1 METYSSFI
9 RERGKFDEFSWTF
22 LADSDG
28 AAIMSEILYAFSKF
42 ARFLIDFGLVFVAES
57 PIYYQNGKYYYPS
70 DVPVGSQFPGGDFNP
85 SKHFK
90 RYKGLAALDVE
101 DAKAAFFNESTRRL
115 IQVTPE
121 GMDYSMKLVEDINTR
136 KQLLYNH
143 NILTNPYNF
152 TDL

>member
-1 METYSSFI
+1 M
-9 RERGKFDEFSWTF
+9 
-22 LADSDG
+22 ADSDG

-101 DAKAAFFNESTRRL
+101 DAKATFNSSICDSTVSIAVLNLL
-115 IQVTPE
+115 IKSSLNCFVA
-121 GMDYSMKLVEDINTR
+121 
-136 KQLLYNH
+136 LLYASSIAN
-143 NILTNPYNF
+143 
-152 TDL
+152 